1 MPNWNKSMK
10 CRAWPS
16 VSWKTIKKAS
26 QPASHWSWST
36 WWQLVEQ
43 VLHLHLHLQLQLQL
57 GKSKTE
63 KANLTSCFHAGQK
76 DQDQDQDVA
85 RSACR
90 KCGNVHFIAEIY
102 SCAETRWWF
111 MYVLALRALCAIGI
125 KFLARIF
132 HEVIMANGLL
142 PCSSSCPSYFSIMLS
157 VWLLIEKKKKKLT
170 MANFATV
177 TYQEKTADI
186 NGLSSN
192 KCYNYLPAFISLFS
206 RIFLRAVE
214 NALIIQVKCASCAF
228 MLTFKTHWMDARPF

>member
-157 VWLLIEKKKKKLT
+157 VWLLIEKKVNHGKLCDCNVSGENCWHKWVKLEQ
-170 MANFATV
+170 MLQLFACFYFPV
-177 TYQEKTADI
+177 FPDFPSGRRK
-186 NGLSSN
+186 
-192 KCYNYLPAFISLFS
+192 
-206 RIFLRAVE
+206 RAH
-214 NALIIQVKCASCAF
+214 NSG
-228 MLTFKTHWMDARPF
+228 